1 MIKKILFLTICCI
14 YSLASADITIVP
26 SGSVQV
32 MGQTSNKLEDGI
44 SVETNLTLN
53 IYMTDKISAHV
64 SFTENYQSGKS
75 ASTLKQAHIR
85 YGGTTRKME
94 KPTILMNPYS
104 PSKAK
109 EDQEI
114 VMESLAA
121 NPLSLDMKAPIQIQ
135 NANIKLEDKSP
146 DMKKEPV
153 KTAQASSSI
162 SVAK

>member
-1 MIKKILFLTICCI
+1 MIKKILFLTICCV

-64 SFTENYQSGKS
+64 SFIENYQSGKS

-85 YGGTTRKME
+85 YGGTSRKME

-109 EDQEI
+109 EDQKI

-121 NPLSLDMKAPIQIQ
+121 NPLSLDIKTPIQIQ
-135 NANIKLEDKSP
+135 NANIKKEDKSP
-146 DMKKEPV
+146 DIKKEPV
-153 KTAQASSSI
+153 KTAQASNST